1 MKKFYL
7 LLAVLLFSASTFAQS
22 VGINSTGAA
31 PTSGAM
37 LEVVQTGTSETAYFK
52 SSNEDGYGLH
62 IRTVDNGND
71 KYALKVDTE
80 NGEIEGLTVTNAGNV
95 GIGTATPESTLEV
108 AGRVVIDNT
117 VAPGFYGQANNE
129 NKVYV
134 GYDGAG
140 TGLQLYNFTSEK
152 SLMVE
157 NDGDLTYPGNVGI
170 GTTSPSYKLDI
181 SSGDNC
187 GIRIGPNTTWGRSL
201 FLGGWNDSDF
211 TEARIQS
218 SNGNLHL
225 DAKGETSGSG
235 VGIYLNYYHSGDV
248 ILAGGGGNVGIGST
262 ELNSYKFYVNGPAG
276 GTGTWN
282 QLSDTRLKKDVVNIN
297 NGLEKVMQLR
307 PVTFNWKQEDYP
319 DMNLDDR
326 NHVGFIAQ
334 EVEEVVPQ
342 VVSTAGDEMQTKSIA
357 YSDLV
362 PVLTKAIQE
371 QQAEIEAL
379 KAQNAMLAGKVTELD
394 QLKAEVENLKKSLG
408 LGTQLTDNK

>member
-7 LLAVLLFSASTFAQS
+7 LLAVLLFSATTFAQS

-71 KYALKVDTE
+71 KYALKVDAE

-140 TGLQLYNFTSEK
+140 TGLQIYNFTSEK

-170 GTTSPSYKLDI
+170 GTTSPAYKLDI
-181 SSGDNC
+181 SSVNDY
-187 GIRIGPNTTWGRSL
+187 GIRIGPNNLGRSL
-201 FLGGWNDSDF
+201 LLGGWNDTDF
-211 TEARIQS
+211 TEASIQA

-225 DAKGETSGSG
+225 DAKGVNGG
-235 VGIYLNYYHSGDV
+235 PGDGIYMNHYHNGDV
-248 ILAGGGGNVGIGST
+248 YLVAGGGNVGIGLFETSP
-262 ELNSYKFYVNGPAG
+262 SYKLHVNGSVAGVGPYVNA
-276 GTGTWN
+276 
-282 QLSDTRLKKDVVNIN
+282 SDARLKKDVVNIN
-297 NGLEKVMQLR
+297 DGLSKVMQLR

-319 DMNLDDR
+319 DINLDDR

-379 KAQNAMLAGKVTELD
+379 KAQNAMLTGKVTELD